1 MGFELNEEWDAV
13 IKYYSIKV
21 KEVKG
26 EKGLAMD
33 KSITLPMHA
42 DDLEMVK
49 ANKPA
54 IIAYIEGKKAYDS
67 WYHEFHNIFEDH
79 EGGDCNE

>member
-1 MGFELNEEWDAV
+1 MGFQLNEEWDAV

-26 EKGLAMD
+26 EKVLAMD

-42 DDLEMVK
+42 DDLELVK
-49 ANKPA
+49 ANKST
-54 IIAYIEGKKAYDS
+54 IIAYIESKKAYC
-67 WYHEFHNIFEDH
+67 EDH
-79 EGGDCNE
+79 VWD